1 MKLYCEQPSFK
12 LYEGN
17 SNDLL
22 QVIEP
27 NSIDAIITD
36 PPYELNFM
44 GNNWDNSGIAFSK
57 SFWEKCLSVLKPG
70 GILLAFGGTRT
81 FHRLA
86 CAIEDAGFEIRD
98 TLMYLYGSAM
108 PKSLNIGIA
117 VDKYL
122 GQESEVV
129 GVRTDC
135 PDLKEIRKQTNGHL
149 SFGGGTDASKRAV
162 LEVKR
167 ANNKWQGWFSGLK
180 PAYEPIIMARKQP
193 DGTLAENVLKYNVG
207 GLNIDECR
215 VGIDGGVKKV
225 DIIPNSGSKTTHFG
239 CNGKLVNL
247 NKDRYPANVIT
258 DGSDE
263 VKANMYINDK
273 ESACRYFYCAKAS
286 RKDRDEVLEN
296 FESKKIY
303 VDGAKWGFK
312 NTENDN
318 LGDRI
323 NNVSR
328 VNIHPT
334 VKATNL
340 MQYLVRLVC
349 PKGATI
355 LDPFMGSGS
364 TGKAVMYENKER
376 NKDYKFIGIEMTEKY
391 LPIALAR
398 IEYARTNTSIT
409 LNELPEAQKSG
420 LSENT
425 VQTSNLN
432 KLW

>member
-1 MKLYCEQPSFK
+1 MKLYCEKPSFK

-44 GNNWDNSGIAFSK
+44 GNDWDKTGIAFSK

-108 PKSLNIGIA
+108 PKSLNLGLA

-135 PDLKEIRKQTNGHL
+135 PDLKEIGKQTKSHL

-162 LEVKR
+162 LKVKQ

-215 VGIDGGVKKV
+215 VSEAIIQSHNASAGHFAGGER
-225 DIIPNSGSKTTHFG
+225 NRGSDTSTYSSHIG
-239 CNGKLVNL
+239 
-247 NKDRYPANVIT
+247 RYPANVIT

-263 VKANMYINDK
+263 VKANMPITKSSGNSSRDFTLANNDNPCNIMRNIK
-273 ESACRYFYCAKAS
+273 SGMHFNDEGSACRYFYCAKAS
-286 RKDRDEVLEN
+286 RKDRDEGLEN

-303 VDGAKWGFK
+303 ADGTKWGFK
-312 NTENDN
+312 ILKNDN
-318 LGDRI
+318 
-323 NNVSR
+323 
-328 VNIHPT
+328 
-334 VKATNL
+334 
-340 MQYLVRLVC
+340 
-349 PKGATI
+349 
-355 LDPFMGSGS
+355 
-364 TGKAVMYENKER
+364 KE
-376 NKDYKFIGIEMTEKY
+376 
-391 LPIALAR
+391 
-398 IEYARTNTSIT
+398 
-409 LNELPEAQKSG
+409 
-420 LSENT
+420 SEN
-425 VQTSNLN
+425 
-432 KLW
+432 